1 MGLRVLCGGDTN
13 GVGQSELLGLSLDQQ
28 AIDDDYLPSWFSICT
43 PRQLSI
49 CISAALVLPI
59 VVYMCSSADR
69 QLSIWQRGLRLGGIM
84 QLQVSERAE
93 PLVIP
98 ASMG

>member
-1 MGLRVLCGGDTN
+1 
-13 GVGQSELLGLSLDQQ
+13 
-28 AIDDDYLPSWFSICT
+28 
-43 PRQLSI
+43 
-49 CISAALVLPI
+49 
-59 VVYMCSSADR
+59 MCSSADR
-69 QLSIWQRGLRLGGIM
+69 QLSTWQRGLRLGGIM